1 MSSCTPQ
8 QLLESLQNQV
18 SNDAALDSDYSNT
31 LKHILLTNG
40 GGNSTIA
47 TAALECAALIAVK
60 QGDLDAFQRH
70 VSLVKAIYENAESD
84 KRAWIM
90 GLNLMYL
97 LLMDNPSE
105 FHSELEMLYDNE
117 NLLQTSYI
125 QFPVLL
131 EQRLMLGSYN
141 DVAALQSQLPDPS
154 YGIFM
159 ESLLV
164 TVRDRIADCLE
175 SAYRTLSLEAA
186 RKMLGFAT
194 IQELEEYRVDDW
206 VVENGE
212 LCFQP
217 PSVGRK
223 ATDVPSMKLI
233 AQTLSY
239 ATELERIV

>member
-1 MSSCTPQ
+1 
-8 QLLESLQNQV
+8 V
-18 SNDAALDSDYSNT
+18 RRDAASNAATASTSAGGITWLLIFLDGS
-31 LKHILLTNG
+31 
-40 GGNSTIA
+40 
-47 TAALECAALIAVK
+47 TAALECCVLIAVK
-60 QGDLDAFQRH
+60 QGDLEAFQRH
-70 VSLVKAIYENAESD
+70 VSLVKATYENVESD
-84 KRAWIM
+84 KRAWIL

-105 FHSELEMLYDNE
+105 FHSELE
-117 NLLQTSYI
+117 LLQEELQSSYI

-154 YGIFM
+154 YGLFM

-175 SAYRTLSLEAA
+175 GAYRTLSLEAA

-194 IQELEEYRVDDW
+194 IQELEEYRADDW
-206 VVENGE
+206 IIENGE

-217 PSVGRK
+217 PTVGRK